1 MLLLFVVRTYQG
13 LNPSLL
19 CLMMPDTTDTQIQD
33 YIVQVQGVVSP
44 SGTSVLHFQ
53 NTPMLHT

>member
-53 NTPMLHT
+53 NTPVLHT